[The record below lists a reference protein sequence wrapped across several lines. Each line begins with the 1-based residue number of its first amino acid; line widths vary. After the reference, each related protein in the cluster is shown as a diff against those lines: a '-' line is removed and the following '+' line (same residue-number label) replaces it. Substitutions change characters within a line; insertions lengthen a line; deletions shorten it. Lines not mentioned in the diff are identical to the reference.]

1 MRLLASLSAA
11 LLGLASTAAAIRLPL
26 HSSSRWI
33 MDADN
38 QRVKFRCINWA
49 GHMEAHV
56 PEGLHKQSIDFLAD
70 WIRNQG
76 FNCVRLTYSTDHAL
90 NPGLR
95 VQDAFTAAAGAAG
108 VSIQSM
114 GDMYGAALQRNP
126 FLTNATTRDVFGTIV
141 DKLWQRGVM
150 TILDNHVS
158 RASWCCNLED
168 GNGWW
173 RSAAGYNDAN
183 SRFFDTDAWLAGL
196 QAMALWAQR
205 HPGVVALSVRNELRE
220 FLTQNLNNRD
230 DWYDLVGRGARV
242 IHDAH
247 PDALVV
253 IGGGMSSTDLTTV
266 RNRPLDVSAWRD
278 KHVWEFHA
286 YSFTVTFTDFF
297 DSCFYKKQAWG
308 LFNGFVLNQGQPYT
322 GPLILSEFGVGM
334 TGGPRNGLTD
344 KENSYLRCLVEYM
357 SGNDADWAVW
367 ALQGSYYVRDKKTDF
382 DEYYGLLNH
391 DWSDWRNP
399 AFKGMLGNMWQ
410 QTQGP

>member
-1 MRLLASLSAA
+1 MRLLARLSA
-11 LLGLASTAAAIRLPL
+11 LLGLASTAAAIALPL

-33 MDADN
+33 LDANN

-49 GHMEAHV
+49 GHMETHL
-56 PEGLHKQSIDFLAD
+56 PEGLHKQSIDFLVD
-70 WIRNQG
+70 WIKNQG

-95 VQDAFTAAAGAAG
+95 VADAFTAAAGAAG
-108 VSIQSM
+108 VSAQSM
-114 GDMYGAALQRNP
+114 GDLYTSALQRNA
-126 FLTNATTRDVFGTIV
+126 FLTNATTRDVFGIII
-141 DKLWQRGVM
+141 DKLWDRGVM

-158 RASWCCNLED
+158 KASWCCNLED

-173 RSAAGYNDAN
+173 RSAYGYNDAN

-196 QAMALWAQR
+196 QAMAVWAQR

-230 DWYDLVGRGARV
+230 DWYDLVGRGARA
-242 IHDAH
+242 IHSAH

-253 IGGGMSSTDLTTV
+253 IGGGMSSTDLTHV
-266 RNRPLDVSAWRD
+266 RKRPLDVSAWRD

-308 LFNGFVLNQGQPYT
+308 MFNGFVLSQGQPYT

-334 TGGPRNGLTD
+334 TGGPRAGLTD
-344 KENSYLRCLVEYM
+344 KEDGYLRCLVDYM

-399 AFKGMLGNMWQ
+399 AFKGMLGKMWQ

>member
-1 MRLLASLSAA
+1 
-11 LLGLASTAAAIRLPL
+11 
-26 HSSSRWI
+26 
-33 MDADN
+33 
-38 QRVKFRCINWA
+38 
-49 GHMEAHV
+49 
-56 PEGLHKQSIDFLAD
+56 
-70 WIRNQG
+70 
-76 FNCVRLTYSTDHAL
+76 
-90 NPGLR
+90 
-95 VQDAFTAAAGAAG
+95 
-108 VSIQSM
+108 
-114 GDMYGAALQRNP
+114 
-126 FLTNATTRDVFGTIV
+126 
-141 DKLWQRGVM
+141 M

-158 RASWCCNLED
+158 KASWCCNLED

-173 RSAAGYNDAN
+173 RSAYGYNDAN

-196 QAMALWAQR
+196 QSMALWATR

-230 DWYDLVGRGARV
+230 DWYDLVGKGARTL
-242 IHDAH
+242 HAAH
-247 PDALVV
+247 PDALIVV
-253 IGGGMSSTDLTTV
+253 GGGMSATDLTHV

-308 LFNGFVLNQGQPYT
+308 LFNGFVLQQGQAFT

-344 KENSYLRCLVEYM
+344 KEDSYLRCLVDYM

-367 ALQGSYYVRDKKTDF
+367 AIQGSYYVRDKKTDF

-399 AFKGMLGNMWQ
+399 AFKGMLGKMWQ